1 MSAHHQVLII
11 GGGTA
16 GIMVAAQLKR
26 KSKNVDI
33 GLVEPSEKHYYQPA
47 WTLVGANTY
56 DFDKTE
62 RDMSSLIPDGVKWI
76 KEHADT
82 FVPDQNKV
90 ITAEGSEL
98 TYDFLVVCPGLRMAP
113 ELVPGLTEAMEKGI
127 VCSNYTDPK
136 HTWEVLQNFKG
147 GTALFTMPTT
157 PIKCGGAPQKI
168 MYLAD
173 EYFKKSGVRDKTD
186 IIFALPGG
194 VIFAVKPIA
203 KTLMEVVDRK
213 DINVRFFHK
222 LVKVDAQ
229 KKIAWYEIDKDLSAG
244 GCVIMS
250 DDDTK
255 TLDKEIQHNYK
266 NVKTEI
272 EGNLYG
278 IYFDM
283 MHLAPP
289 QAAPKFIANSPL
301 ATADGWLS
309 VNDRTLQ
316 HTNFPNIFGLGDAAQ
331 LPTAKTGAAIRK
343 QVPVV
348 VANIL
353 GMIQAKKLGT
363 KEYDGYSSCPLVTGY
378 GKMVLAEFD
387 YSKEFKPDPKI
398 KARLFVDDSSKEHW
412 RLWILKK
419 YILPYI
425 YWNKMMKGIEV

>member
-1 MSAHHQVLII
+1 
-11 GGGTA
+11 
-16 GIMVAAQLKR
+16 
-26 KSKNVDI
+26 
-33 GLVEPSEKHYYQPA
+33 
-47 WTLVGANTY
+47 
-56 DFDKTE
+56 
-62 RDMSSLIPDGVKWI
+62 
-76 KEHADT
+76 
-82 FVPDQNKV
+82 
-90 ITAEGSEL
+90 
-98 TYDFLVVCPGLRMAP
+98 
-113 ELVPGLTEAMEKGI
+113 
-127 VCSNYTDPK
+127 
-136 HTWEVLQNFKG
+136 
-147 GTALFTMPTT
+147 
-157 PIKCGGAPQKI
+157 
-168 MYLAD
+168 
-173 EYFKKSGVRDKTD
+173 
-186 IIFALPGG
+186 
-194 VIFAVKPIA
+194 
-203 KTLMEVVDRK
+203 
-213 DINVRFFHK
+213 
-222 LVKVDAQ
+222 
-229 KKIAWYEIDKDLSAG
+229 
-244 GCVIMS
+244 MS

-255 TLDKEIQHNYK
+255 TLDKEIQYNYK